1 MQEFVHI
8 IAQVGKAFEH
18 YCKQAN
24 YYGIFFKR
32 VHDEQL

>member
-8 IAQVGKAFEH
+8 IAQVGKAFER

-32 VHDEQL
+32 VHD